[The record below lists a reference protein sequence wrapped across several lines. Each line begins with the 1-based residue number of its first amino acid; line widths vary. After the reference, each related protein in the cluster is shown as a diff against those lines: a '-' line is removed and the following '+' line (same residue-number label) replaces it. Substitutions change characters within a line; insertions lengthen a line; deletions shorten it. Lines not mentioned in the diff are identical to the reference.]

1 MKKSDKQSALI
12 QSLFLFPIYS
22 KSISVPPDGLI
33 KTRLRLWYSL
43 NRFYRKREL
52 KIYIAGKISGDKNY
66 KKKFKKA
73 ERALKKKGHSVMNPA
88 WLVEYKAFSWIDYMI
103 VSEAMQRRCEAVLFL
118 PDWKQSDGARIEH
131 NRAKTAEQKILYSL
145 NDLPNF
151 HHKKSF

>member
-1 MKKSDKQSALI
+1 M
-12 QSLFLFPIYS
+12 
-22 KSISVPPDGLI
+22 LI

-43 NRFYRKREL
+43 SRFYRKREL
-52 KIYIAGKISGDKNY
+52 KIYIAGKISDDKNY

-131 NRAKTAEQKILYSL
+131 NRAKNSGQKIFYSL
-145 NDLPNF
+145 NYL
-151 HHKKSF
+151 